1 MLHVKHV
8 CKTNTLQKECEH
20 DRSMKRIQ
28 PLLSNSW
35 KQLNESFGGSLV
47 EVPFIANPLMMLKDL
62 MTLTVTQLVTGQ
74 QNEMRKKN
82 PKIGSFHTFLCKLG
96 YMSWTINKKLH
107 TIFFFKCEKSYVFI
121 QTLSI

>member
-1 MLHVKHV
+1 MR
-8 CKTNTLQKECEH
+8 CNMLQKEREH

-74 QNEMRKKN
+74 QNEM
-82 PKIGSFHTFLCKLG
+82 G
-96 YMSWTINKKLH
+96 
-107 TIFFFKCEKSYVFI
+107 EKSQNRIISYTFV
-121 QTLSI
+121 